1 MTHDT
6 EADKRSMDLKK
17 LIEAGVKAETV
28 ADVLIPIL
36 DNEKKRIVDKLENG
50 TFYYQKID
58 NSELLTIHLE
68 LKVIRKIKDEVLS
81 LISVGAEAREKAR
94 EQNEPKKSESQKRYR
109 F

>member
-6 EADKRSMDLKK
+6 ESDKRLMELKK
-17 LIEAGVKAETV
+17 IVEAGVKAETV

-36 DNEKKRIVDKLENG
+36 DDEKKRLVEKLENG

-68 LKVIRKIKDEVLS
+68 LKVIRKIRDEVLS
-81 LISVGAEAREKAR
+81 LISAGGEARTKVR
-94 EQNEPKKSESQKRYR
+94 EQNEPRKSESQKRYR